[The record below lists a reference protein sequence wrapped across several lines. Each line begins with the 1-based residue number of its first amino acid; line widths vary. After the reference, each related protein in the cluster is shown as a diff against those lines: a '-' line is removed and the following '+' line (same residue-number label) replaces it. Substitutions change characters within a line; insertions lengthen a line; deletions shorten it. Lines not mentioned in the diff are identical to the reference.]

1 MSSARIA
8 FVGLTRWSA
17 ALARALTARSDA
29 KRVLYADDPEAAR
42 AAQKSG
48 AFTGS
53 DWNLIGAVEG
63 AQAVVVSGPVARQAE
78 LIAAFAPEL
87 APEASVIALTPVFG
101 PLLALTLPAGR
112 GLAVAHPLL
121 APRAQDETEPDW
133 QRATAEDFAGGAWLL
148 AAASGSDT
156 ALALGGQL
164 AQAAKAQAYYF
175 DPAEHD
181 LAAAGAEGAPQL
193 LAVALLAAATRPGW
207 AEMRRVADRGFA
219 TATRAID
226 GADVVNWLANRE
238 ALVGQIDAMTGEL
251 ARLRAALQA
260 GDEPTLLSLLSE
272 GQSQRAAWLRARSSG
287 EWDPGRDDR
296 SMVPSLSESLGRML
310 FGGLGRKKGSGS

>member
-1 MSSARIA
+1 MSTARIA

-17 ALARALTARSDA
+17 ALARALAGRSEA

-53 DWNLIGAVEG
+53 DWNLIGAVDG
-63 AQAVVVSGPVARQAE
+63 AQAVIVSGPVARQVE
-78 LIAAFAPEL
+78 LISAFAPEL
-87 APEASVIALTPVFG
+87 APEASVVALTPVFG

-133 QRATAEDFAGGAWLL
+133 QRATAEDFAGGAWML
-148 AAASGSDT
+148 ASATGSDT

-164 AQAAKAQAYYF
+164 AQAAKAQAYFF
-175 DPAEHD
+175 DPTEHD

-193 LAVALLAAATRPGW
+193 LAAALLSAATRPGW
-207 AEMRRVADRGFA
+207 TELRRVADRGFA
-219 TATRAID
+219 TATRAIE

-238 ALVGQIDAMTGEL
+238 ALVGQIDAMTAEL
-251 ARLRAALQA
+251 AQMRAALQA
-260 GDEPTLLSLLSE
+260 NDEAALLSRLAD
-272 GQSQRAAWLRARSSG
+272 GQSQRDAWLRARSSG
-287 EWDPGRDDR
+287 DWDPTRD
-296 SMVPSLSESLGRML
+296 SHAMVPSLSESLGRML

>member
-1 MSSARIA
+1 MSAGRIA

-17 ALARALTARSDA
+17 ALARTLAGRSDA

-53 DWNLIGAVEG
+53 DWNLIGAVDG
-63 AQAVVVSGPVARQAE
+63 AQAVIVSGPMARQAE

-101 PLLALTLPAGR
+101 PLLGLTMPAGR

-121 APRAQDETEPDW
+121 APRAADEIEPDW
-133 QRATAEDFAGGAWLL
+133 QSATAEDFAGGAWLL
-148 AAASGSDT
+148 AAASGSDI

-164 AQAAKAQAYYF
+164 AQAAKAQAYFF
-175 DPAEHD
+175 DPTEHD
-181 LAAAGAEGAPQL
+181 LAAAGAEAAPQL
-193 LAVALLAAATRPGW
+193 LAAVLLAAATRPGW
-207 AEMRRVADRGFA
+207 AELRRVADRGFA
-219 TATRAID
+219 TATRAIE
-226 GADVVNWLANRE
+226 GAEAGDWLANRE

-251 ARLRAALQA
+251 TRLRAALLA
-260 GDEPTLLSLLSE
+260 GDVATLSSQLAD
-272 GQSQRAAWLRARSSG
+272 GQSQRGIWLRARSSG
-287 EWDPGRDDR
+287 DWDPTRDNR
-296 SMVPSLSESLGRML
+296 AMVPSLSESLGRML